1 MQEETQEEDAGKQNF
16 ADVDEDKEETLFPQD
31 NRTAIVETVSRAE
44 TTEST
49 LRRRRNASIG
59 RRIPKDTSLEPG
71 FNFIRLYFSS
81 SLFYLFYSNFY
92 WMSKQ

>member
-1 MQEETQEEDAGKQNF
+1 MQEETQEEDAGTQNF
-16 ADVDEDKEETLFPQD
+16 ADVDEDKEEALFPQD
-31 NRTAIVETVSRAE
+31 NRTAIVEETVSRAE
-44 TTEST
+44 TTESI

-92 WMSKQ
+92 